1 MRRIEWFSANEG
13 NVGDVLYARGSVY
26 LLKRTIVQ
34 LSWPDVED
42 LMLATLKVRRY
53 IVLIN

>member
-26 LLKRTIVQ
+26 LLKRTIIQ